1 MSYLSMK
8 TLDPTCVSASPVS
21 LNTGLETHRF
31 SYHTDLF
38 HLYGTFVE
46 CEIQNI
52 SDETTYYK
60 IYVKGHTRH
69 NLHRIDTQL
78 REIPSYFPILHT
90 DTQGAFFTVGKTTVT
105 TDILKSPGSLYLNIK
120 EIRRHIKGLTPLL
133 YLVHGEHRSFTDDRQ
148 PVPTRPPT
156 ST

>member
-21 LNTGLETHRF
+21 LYAGHETYRF
-31 SYHTDLF
+31 SYRTELV
-38 HLYGTFVE
+38 HLYGTFLI
-46 CEIQNI
+46 CEIHHI
-52 SDETTYYK
+52 SDETSYYK
-60 IYVKGHTRH
+60 IYVKGDTHH
-69 NLHRIDTQL
+69 HLHQLDTQL

-105 TDILKSPGSLYLNIK
+105 TDILKSPESLYLNIK

-133 YLVHGEHRSFTDDRQ
+133 YLVHGERRSFTDDRQ